1 MTIKEMFDNHGIKEN
16 TIVALYKEDNLGNPK
31 RFAKIL
37 SNNLSESQYNKYN
50 FKKYL
55 VLSEAEFN
63 EPSYN
68 ILVEDNV
75 PDIIRNLKEGKEL
88 SDAEVKSREYAL
100 PEKRKFPLPDERH
113 VRSAI
118 RLYSHADLSPEEK
131 STVAHKIFSKMKKY
145 GISTDEIGED
155 NPLRKYLKEDVDISE
170 IPDTNNTEITDIP
183 ASTSDIKTDMP
194 DSAGL
199 ELEKEVEDAED
210 DLGYDYQ
217 NTPVSSVPDPLA
229 DSHKDD
235 EVSTDDITADY
246 EKSTE
251 TSEEIDELE
260 PEDLEPEDDYGF
272 DYQNYP
278 E

>member
-68 ILVEDNV
+68 ILVEDNI

-88 SDAEVKSREYAL
+88 STSEVDSREYAL
-100 PEKRKFPLPDERH
+100 PDKRKYPLYDEKH
-113 VRSAI
+113 VRSAMK
-118 RLYSHADLSPEEK
+118 LFSHGDLSSEER

-155 NPLRKYLKEDVDISE
+155 NPLRKYLKEDIDISE
-170 IPDTNNTEITDIP
+170 ISDTKNTEITDIP

-194 DSAGL
+194 DSEDL
-199 ELEKEVEDAED
+199 ELEKEVED
-210 DLGYDYQ
+210 
-217 NTPVSSVPDPLA
+217 V
-229 DSHKDD
+229 
-235 EVSTDDITADY
+235 
-246 EKSTE
+246 
-251 TSEEIDELE
+251 
-260 PEDLEPEDDYGF
+260 EDDYGF